1 MALIIASAAGRNPL
15 AVLLDMSFA
24 HVGYW
29 IVVISRADMADH
41 NKSRWSGLGPRLAL
55 KLASYQ
61 RVADMTADM
70 ARAAG

>member
-1 MALIIASAAGRNPL
+1 
-15 AVLLDMSFA
+15 MSFA
-24 HVGYW
+24 HVGYR
-29 IVVISRADMADH
+29 IDVISQADMADH